1 MAVTLGAYVVSFAT
15 CVLLDT
21 ERVRFV
27 LVLIARKPS
36 SLPVITL
43 IWIVLN
49 CFMVNPLVVVDGL
62 MIGALKPLI
71 NRYLP

>member
-1 MAVTLGAYVVSFAT
+1 MLSALPLAFCLIQNGFVV
-15 CVLLDT
+15 
-21 ERVRFV
+21 V
-27 LVLIARKPS
+27 LVLIARNPS

-62 MIGALKPLI
+62 MIGAIKPLI